1 MLALIFTMF
10 VVPASG
16 IAAAFEFI
24 RSFIRKNFGLGNFYM
39 AFTRIILTFLL
50 PVALVSSP
58 ILMTIGVPQTL
69 NLHINTSTL
78 ESIISKND
86 SAAVQQTINI
96 GPVASFESITLL
108 GSNGCG
114 FFVSNSGHPFENP
127 TELSNMYE
135 MFLMLIITLSFP
147 IAYAKLF

>member
-1 MLALIFTMF
+1 
-10 VVPASG
+10 V
-16 IAAAFEFI
+16 
-24 RSFIRKNFGLGNFYM
+24 

-114 FFVSNSGHPFENP
+114 FFVSNSGHPFENLQDYQ
-127 TELSNMYE
+127 TCMKC
-135 MFLMLIITLSFP
+135 F
-147 IAYAKLF
+147 